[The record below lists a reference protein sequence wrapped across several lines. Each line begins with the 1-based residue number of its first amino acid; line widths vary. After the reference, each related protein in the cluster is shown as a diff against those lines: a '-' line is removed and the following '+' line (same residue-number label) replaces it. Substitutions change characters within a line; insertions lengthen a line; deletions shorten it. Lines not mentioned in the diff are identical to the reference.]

1 MGAARAITANNNEQ
15 EKKIIAVLRHL
26 NTKSADIEASAV
38 MTKDGLNVASVLGD
52 DVNPDRLSAM
62 CASLLALADTT
73 ANELGRGTV
82 KQLLLE
88 GTKGIMLIVHIGKDA
103 VLGVAAR
110 PKVNLGMVLFETR
123 KTAKFISKSCYGNSE

>member
-1 MGAARAITANNNEQ
+1 MAVANAVHASGSEI
-15 EKKIIAVLRHL
+15 EKKIIAVLRRL
-26 NTKSADIEASAV
+26 NAKSADIEASAV

-73 ANELGRGTV
+73 AHELNRGSV

-88 GTKGIMLIVHIGKDA
+88 GTKGVILIVHIGKDA
-103 VLGVAAR
+103 VLGTAAR
-110 PKVNLGMVLFETR
+110 PEVNLGMVFFETR
-123 KTAKFISKSCYGNSE
+123 KTAKFISQSCYGNS